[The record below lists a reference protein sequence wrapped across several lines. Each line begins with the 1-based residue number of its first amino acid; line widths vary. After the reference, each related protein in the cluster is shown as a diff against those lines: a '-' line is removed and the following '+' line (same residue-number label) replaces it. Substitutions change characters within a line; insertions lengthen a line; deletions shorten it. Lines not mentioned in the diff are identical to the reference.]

1 MPKTTKQTEEEKRL
15 VAILKEYIRIHKLTQ
30 VEMADRLEVTQGTL
44 SNWLVGNNGI
54 TPSCQEKIKFICRGI
69 IVESEANNAK
79 ELIKQK
85 AIKAIME
92 SSMCADCKVTAFKIL
107 EAL

>member
-1 MPKTTKQTEEEKRL
+1 MPKQTKQTEEEKRL

-30 VEMADRLEVTQGTL
+30 TEMAERLEITQGTL

-54 TPSCQEKIKFICRGI
+54 TSSCQEKIKFVCRGI
-69 IVESEANNAK
+69 IVESETENAK